1 MSDPLTDVEA
11 LGAHVRNWKA
21 MLHHGLEASDVG
33 PAGEAVAEAI
43 DARLRTGRPLA
54 ADEWIRAQ
62 EKALNRKLAPGKRGP
77 KPASREPASGGQNLV

>member
-1 MSDPLTDVEA
+1 
-11 LGAHVRNWKA
+11 
-21 MLHHGLEASDVG
+21 MLRHGLEASDVG

-62 EKALNRKLAPGKRGP
+62 EKALSRKLAPGKRGP
-77 KPASREPASGGQNLV
+77 KPAGHGQSSGINN